1 MRQSPRP
8 IALAVDDQF
17 YLSRLAFGEPLE
29 APAEQVTRLFFEGL
43 IERCGKRWT
52 LSQAGRDLML
62 GDPHVPLRDLQPPS
76 GCAFPSHG

>member
-29 APAEQVTRLFFEGL
+29 APREQVTRLFFEGL

-52 LSQAGRDLML
+52 LTQAGRELML
-62 GDPHVPLRDLQPPS
+62 GDPHIPLRDMHPPP
-76 GCAFPSHG
+76 GRALPSNG